1 MKSHAKMTKIV
12 PSDVV
17 KMVRHAVAKAAIADH
32 LKAHVAKAKGFVF
45 EVLEKKTR
53 AYGGITVINQ
63 YKSLLHLPTK
73 LKKPSYRVSSS
84 AYHAATSSDDRQLI
98 NIPNYDAYNCSSC
111 TDDSVNPAAVS
122 SFILKRINEEAPNLD
137 QEIDRLADDFIAT
150 FHENFRLEK
159 QRSFRQYQEML
170 ARST

>member
-12 PSDVV
+12 PSHIV
-17 KMVRHAVAKAAIADH
+17 KKLRHAVGNAALPDR
-32 LKAHVAKAKGFVF
+32 LKADVAKAKDFVF
-45 EVLEKKTR
+45 DALKKKKTR
-53 AYGGITVINQ
+53 AYGGITVLNY
-63 YKSLLHLPTK
+63 YKSLLHLPHSLTK
-73 LKKPSYRVSSS
+73 IKKAYRVSSS
-84 AYHAATSSDDRQLI
+84 ADHAATSSDDRQLI
-98 NIPNYDAYNCSSC
+98 IPNYDACCSAC
-111 TDDSVNPAAVS
+111 DDPVNPAVS

>member
-1 MKSHAKMTKIV
+1 M
-12 PSDVV
+12 
-17 KMVRHAVAKAAIADH
+17 AKAAVAD
-32 LKAHVAKAKGFVF
+32 VARAKDFVF
-45 EVLEKKTR
+45 EALKKKTR
-53 AYGGITVINQ
+53 ACGGITVLNH

-73 LKKPSYRVSSS
+73 LKKPSYSVSSS

-98 NIPNYDAYNCSSC
+98 IPNYDAYCSAC
-111 TDDSVNPAAVS
+111 TDDSVNPGAVS